1 MGQSFIL
8 VCYFMPS
15 LRTDGSPGIPPR
27 GHPHL
32 LFKDLHKMLHILIS
46 DLGGDLID
54 APVVV
59 QKGLLG
65 MLDAES
71 GKIFENPI
79 PSTSANSLEIGG
91 G

>member
-1 MGQSFIL
+1 MLLPVF
-8 VCYFMPS
+8 
-15 LRTDGSPGIPPR
+15 PR

-71 GKIFENPI
+71 GKIFGIAEEALGFLGLSFRTKSVRVSPV
-79 PSTSANSLEIGG
+79 SSLNRRER
-91 G
+91 

>member
-1 MGQSFIL
+1 MALPVF
-8 VCYFMPS
+8 
-15 LRTDGSPGIPPR
+15 PR

-59 QKGLLG
+59 QCTG
-65 MLDAES
+65 
-71 GKIFENPI
+71 
-79 PSTSANSLEIGG
+79 TT
-91 G
+91 